1 MGRTLYLNECSSGL
15 TVMRDGPSVLIKSI
29 EIADRR
35 IPVRLISRVI
45 IIGSVR
51 MDADIITLFAEHNVP
66 VIFMTR
72 NSEESAVAIPYNHRL
87 AMHYEEQK
95 IFLYSNQHISR
106 YEHWANTKRMTIQ
119 LKVLKRLF
127 KNTKLKLNRD
137 IGEGNYQLILKGLK
151 PADEDRWIIVSEIVN
166 NLLRGLIIEHLLKAG
181 IDPHTGIIHRRHN
194 FGMALDLC
202 YIMGAESD
210 IQSLQFFKDAKS
222 EHYFERRHNRV
233 EVSNS
238 GMRDIIHRFENRKE
252 ALDNMIENII
262 DELFE
267 LMRELRT

>member
-1 MGRTLYLNECSSGL
+1 MGRTLYLSEKQGVR
-15 TVMRDGPSVLIKSI
+15 VMRDGPSILIKSA
-29 EIADRR
+29 ETADRR

-51 MDADIITLFAEHNVP
+51 LDADIITLFAGHNVP
-66 VIFMTR
+66 VIFITR

-87 AMHYEEQK
+87 AKHYEEQK
-95 IFLYSNQHISR
+95 IFLLSNQHISR

-119 LKVLKRLF
+119 LKVLKRLL
-127 KNTKLKLNRD
+127 KNSELKLNMD
-137 IGEGNYQLILKGLK
+137 IGEGNYQLILKSLK
-151 PADEDRWIIVSEIVN
+151 PADENRWMIVLEIVN
-166 NLLRGLIIEHLLKAG
+166 NILRGLIIEHLLKAG
-181 IDPHTGIIHRRHN
+181 IDPHTGIVHRRHN

-210 IQSLQFFKDAKS
+210 MQSLQFFKSAKS
-222 EHYFERRHNRV
+222 ESYFQRLHNRV
-233 EVSNS
+233 EVSSS
-238 GMRDIIHRFENRKE
+238 GIRDIIHRFESRKE
-252 ALDNMIENII
+252 ALSNMIENII

>member
-1 MGRTLYLNECSSGL
+1 MGRTLYLNEGSSKL
-15 TVMRDGPSVLIKSI
+15 TVMRDGPSVLIKSD

-35 IPVRLISRVI
+35 IPVRLIGRVI

-51 MDADIITLFAEHNVP
+51 LDADIITLFAEHNVP

-72 NSEESAVAIPYNHRL
+72 NSEESVVAIPYNHRL
-87 AMHYEEQK
+87 ARHYEEQK
-95 IFLYSNQHISR
+95 IFLYSNQNISR

-119 LKVLKRLF
+119 LKVFKRLL
-127 KNTKLKLNRD
+127 KSRELKLNRD
-137 IGEGNYQLILKGLK
+137 IGEGNYQLILKSLK
-151 PADEDRWIIVSEIVN
+151 PADEDRWIIISEIAS
-166 NLLRGLIIEHLLKAG
+166 NLLRGLIIERLLKAD

-210 IQSLQFFKDAKS
+210 MQSLQFLNNAKLNP
-222 EHYFERRHNRV
+222 YFERRHNRL
-233 EVSNS
+233 EVSSS

-252 ALDNMIENII
+252 ALGNTIENII